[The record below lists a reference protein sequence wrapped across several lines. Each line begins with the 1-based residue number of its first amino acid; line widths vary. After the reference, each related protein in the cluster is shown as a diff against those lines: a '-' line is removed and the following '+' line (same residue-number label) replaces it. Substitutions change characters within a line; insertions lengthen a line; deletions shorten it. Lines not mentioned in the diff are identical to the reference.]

1 CNHYIIYLFTSN
13 FGEENKNYNVES
25 IFLCHQLWIKVKT
38 KLMLNLCHQPNTD
51 QEEISKLPFS
61 KAKDNRKSSSN
72 FPDFCNW
79 SP

>member
-1 CNHYIIYLFTSN
+1 MPMSSTLD
-13 FGEENKNYNVES
+13 
-25 IFLCHQLWIKVKT
+25 QA
-38 KLMLNLCHQPNTD
+38 LNLCHQPNTD
-51 QEEISKLPFS
+51 HEEISKLPSS